1 MFPTEV
7 KFQCKTRP
15 TTATI
20 TIVTPLPEDNEYT
33 AAQRRLKY
41 MKEKAKE
48 AERKYLSVL
57 SNVSHLK
64 KSIDTFKQ
72 QTGQKRLYFMK
83 SYEAKK
89 VKICNQ
95 ELEQE
100 RKLSLQNTQAQ
111 MKKKNRILKL
121 NSDLQNLVVRCEQ
134 EKMREYLRSKS
145 REEKRRI
152 KSMKV

>member
-1 MFPTEV
+1 
-7 KFQCKTRP
+7 
-15 TTATI
+15 
-20 TIVTPLPEDNEYT
+20 
-33 AAQRRLKY
+33 
-41 MKEKAKE
+41 
-48 AERKYLSVL
+48 
-57 SNVSHLK
+57 
-64 KSIDTFKQ
+64 
-72 QTGQKRLYFMK
+72 MK